1 MNVAE
6 HKLNLFR
13 QIDNLP
19 EELLIKL
26 ESIVSQWCINDKI
39 ESEKNNEIDKFRGL
53 WQEGITSGD
62 SKLLNMQLIKDEAL
76 RRYNKNSR

>member
-26 ESIVSQWCINDKI
+26 ENIVSQWCINDKI
-39 ESEKNNEIDKFRGL
+39 ESEQNNEIDELRGL

-62 SKLLNMQLIKDEAL
+62 SKLLDMQLIKDEAL
-76 RRYNKNSR
+76 RSELGLE